1 MGDKAAVLSSKVS
14 FVIQA
19 QNEEKTIGKVISQIK
34 KLKPHEIIVVVNG
47 STDQTSKIVQSSK
60 CTLLEYENPLGINLG
75 KAIGAFHASGDI
87 LVFLD
92 ADIVIPSDRLLS
104 FVQAIQ
110 GGSDVA
116 LNDLNWA
123 MKRKVRPHPTSLS
136 KKALNLF
143 LGREELGIN
152 ALGAIPNAFSRK
164 AVEQIGWWNLV
175 DPPLAQTMGILDD
188 LSFSAPISVDVI
200 RTNKIRPEQHRTK
213 AANSPYPKS
222 TSRVIGDHLQAIKYL
237 TEQKGIRGGYADDRK
252 RPSETASCK
261 DMRIK
266 RSAVISLEQGSKQLK
281 NTIKVLR
288 NINVKEI
295 VVVGSMDSQLLSD
308 LKEARIIAVPMQES
322 LGSYASR
329 MLGTLNSSGKVT
341 LFVDGHSALTE
352 KDLLPFYEAVEKGTD
367 IALNNTSFL
376 LDTIHPIDPQSTI
389 QYFLN
394 IAIKKP
400 GLLNSSL
407 VTTPYAIHR
416 QVIKKIDVQSWMIPP
431 LAYVEVVLHG
441 FKISAPRTVKVS
453 SLPLNRSN
461 CRNIF
466 LGDHIEAIH
475 HYLQKTNER
484 GGFTDGGKNR
494 ALLEEMKKGSSLNEK
509 GEI

>member
-1 MGDKAAVLSSKVS
+1 MDNKAAALSSKVS
-14 FVIQA
+14 FIIQA
-19 QNEEKTIGKVISQIK
+19 QNEEETIAKVIGQIK

-47 STDQTSKIVQSSK
+47 STDQTSKIVQSSN
-60 CTLLEYENPLGINLG
+60 CTLVEYEKPLGINLG

-104 FVQAIQ
+104 FAQSIQ
-110 GGSDVA
+110 EGHDVA

-123 MKRKVRPHPTSLS
+123 MNRKIRPHPTSLA

-164 AVEQIGWWNLV
+164 AVERIGWWSLV
-175 DPPLAQTMGILDD
+175 DPPLAQTIGVLDE
-188 LSFSAPISVDVI
+188 LSFSAPVSVDVI
-200 RTNKIRPEQHRTK
+200 KTNKIRPEQHRTK

-237 TEQKGIRGGYADDRK
+237 TEKKGIRGGYADDRQ
-252 RPSETASCK
+252 RPSEPAACK
-261 DMRIK
+261 EMRIK

-295 VVVGSMDSQLLSD
+295 IVVGSMDSQLLSD
-308 LKEARIIAVPMQES
+308 LKKAKIIAVPIQEP
-322 LGSYASR
+322 LGAYASR

-341 LFVDGHSALTE
+341 LFADGHSVLTE
-352 KDLLPFYEAVEKGTD
+352 KDLLPFYEAVENGTD
-367 IALNNTSFL
+367 IALNNTSGL

-400 GLLNSSL
+400 DLLTSSL
-407 VTTPYAIHR
+407 VPTPFAIHR
-416 QVIKKIDVQSWMIPP
+416 QVIKKIDVRSWMIPP
-431 LAYVEVVLHG
+431 LAYVEAALHG
-441 FKISAPRTVKVS
+441 FKIKAPHAVKVPN
-453 SLPLNRSN
+453 LPLNQSK
-461 CRNIF
+461 CQNIF

-475 HYLQKTNER
+475 YYIQNTNER

-494 ALLEEMKKGSSLNEK
+494 TLLEEMKKGSSLNEK